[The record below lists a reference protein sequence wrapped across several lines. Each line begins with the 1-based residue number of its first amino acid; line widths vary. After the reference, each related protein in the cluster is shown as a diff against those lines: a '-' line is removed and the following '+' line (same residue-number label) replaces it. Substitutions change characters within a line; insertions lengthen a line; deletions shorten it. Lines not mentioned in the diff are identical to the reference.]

1 MELSII
7 YLHSILYIKN
17 VSSLREKYSYKKLI
31 NYLIHRTRYE
41 KDKLQ
46 GVESI
51 RVPMNFKH
59 DYVKFLTFSKFFRNN
74 K

>member
-1 MELSII
+1 M
-7 YLHSILYIKN
+7 KN

-59 DYVKFLTFSKFFRNN
+59 DYVKLLFINFF
-74 K
+74 